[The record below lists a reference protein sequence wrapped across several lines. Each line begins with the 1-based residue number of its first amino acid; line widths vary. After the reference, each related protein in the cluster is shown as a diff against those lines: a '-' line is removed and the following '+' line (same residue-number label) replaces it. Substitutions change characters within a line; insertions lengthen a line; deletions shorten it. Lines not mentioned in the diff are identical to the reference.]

1 MSTILTSTGITFP
14 DGSTQSTVANTPFVA
29 CKAILPYAGPGT
41 QISFP
46 TGYISPTYEII
57 PINTRD
63 TSLPNYSSF
72 DTTNHWFVAPNAG
85 LYFVSAAVYVNNG
98 GGSAAIYDAY
108 CGIAVNGT
116 VATAEA
122 IYQNQGYVYTQV
134 FWRKTAGVFSLNSG
148 DKVTVMLAGA
158 SSNWVCYC
166 TSCASY
172 LYVNYAAI
180 EVQQIRY

>member
-29 CKAILPYAGPGT
+29 CKANLPYASPGT

-46 TGYISPTYEII
+46 TGVYTPTYEII

-85 LYFVSAAVYVNNG
+85 LYFISAAVYVNTGNG
-98 GGSAAIYDAY
+98 YTTIYDAY

-116 VATAEA
+116 IATAEV
-122 IYQNQGYVYTQV
+122 IFQSQSGLTQV
-134 FWRKTAGVFSLNSG
+134 LWRKTAGVFSLNSG

-172 LYVNYAAI
+172 VYVNYAAI